1 MQIITLLF
9 RFQVY
14 YIINHTI
21 LQQRNLSKNW
31 IVVIQSSCIFRY
43 TTGIKYAGNKIRHI
57 RVSGAPLTLS
67 IKADNIPHVNVPTDR
82 SDTIL
87 SDTEFF
93 FSLLSLCLLFLLACL
108 FTRVPDTF
116 PAFVQFLDEY
126 FLASFN
132 FVNYAGFLSVFKK
145 MPAACP
151 HFGHNTTSC
160 SPGASALLIVPYT
173 TTSRRSF
180 VLHRLH
186 WKPFLIT
193 LVVNYSDLQ
202 KSELPASATT
212 ALAAMLATQCLT
224 QCPQAY
230 KFGLIPSLL
239 YILLMLLH

>member
-14 YIINHTI
+14 YIINYTI

-43 TTGIKYAGNKIRHI
+43 TAGIKYAGNKIRHI

-67 IKADNIPHVNVPTDR
+67 IKADNSPHVNVPTDR
-82 SDTIL
+82 SDNIL

-108 FTRVPDTF
+108 FTRVSDTF

-173 TTSRRSF
+173 ITSRRSF

-186 WKPFLIT
+186 
-193 LVVNYSDLQ
+193 
-202 KSELPASATT
+202 
-212 ALAAMLATQCLT
+212 
-224 QCPQAY
+224 
-230 KFGLIPSLL
+230 
-239 YILLMLLH
+239 